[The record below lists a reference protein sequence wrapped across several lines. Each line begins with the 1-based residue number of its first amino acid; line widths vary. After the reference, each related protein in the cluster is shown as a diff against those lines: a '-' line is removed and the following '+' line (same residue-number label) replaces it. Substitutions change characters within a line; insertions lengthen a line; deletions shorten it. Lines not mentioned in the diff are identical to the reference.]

1 MSKEPTKKERI
12 IDLCDIFP
20 PEKIAKIIDGDIYY
34 VNKVIKDHK
43 ANLKPSLTLQ
53 NYAAAHRQGITKK
66 NDLAAYFGVSRMT
79 INRFENKPEIK
90 SYFEKYIKFR
100 KGVYLE
106 NLALELSG
114 IMEMLEIFEPKTKTT
129 KNIKALIDL
138 IKKFDKKAN

>member
-12 IDLCDIFP
+12 IDLCGIFP
-20 PEKIAKIIDGDIYY
+20 PEEIAQIIGGDIDY
-34 VNKVIKDHK
+34 VNKVIKGHK
-43 ANLKPSLTLQ
+43 ANLRPSLTLQ
-53 NYAAAHRQGITKK
+53 NYAAAHRQGIKRK
-66 NDLAAYFGVSRMT
+66 CDLARYFGVSRMT

-100 KGVYLE
+100 KSVYLE

-114 IMEMLEIFEPKTKTT
+114 IMEMLEMFEPKTKTT